1 MNHEQQKNNAK
12 RKQKIIRFKHI
23 FKTLNTHFVYKE
35 NEERKKKAKDGSI
48 TTNYQSKLNTNALTL
63 LVFNTLIRYQKNLR
77 KGLKQTI
84 FSLVKTFK

>member
-23 FKTLNTHFVYKE
+23 FKTLNTHFIYKE

-63 LVFNTLIRYQKNLR
+63 LVFNTLIGYQK
-77 KGLKQTI
+77 KFKEGFQTNN
-84 FSLVKTFK
+84 F